1 MKEYRIIV
9 FECNNY
15 DEMIH
20 VYQKKYEEKYQL
32 IGYRMNLNENMQYQ
46 AELILFERRVDS

>member
-32 IGYRMNLNENMQYQ
+32 IGYRLDLNENMQYQ